1 MYRQQNSYKP
11 APVRA
16 HSQSGWSYVGYKEA
30 LELQEVSSYAN
41 CTGLLQLTC
50 ITQTMCCYTTE
61 GKWFMSQCC
70 HNSTHGIM
78 LLTYQ
83 LAKLL
88 KLSHMV
94 VQYKE
99 QLQKYSSVNNISFY
113 VRMLFNIKVQYSLL
127 PVTTHSHTITSMT
140 ICVQGVSTLT
150 MTLCSDVW
158 VATSEVAQLATV
170 SIVDQAWII
179 WRAGAYVRARGGI
192 VTHLPYMVVHCTP
205 PPHIWAPCD
214 PPTTHIG
221 CDPPTMH
228 SSTWPYIRM
237 CTFVAWLGVR
247 SKGQSSCDKADFR
260 MVGHK
265 ANGKWHDVVA
275 NGNTVQ

>member
-1 MYRQQNSYKP
+1 
-11 APVRA
+11 
-16 HSQSGWSYVGYKEA
+16 
-30 LELQEVSSYAN
+30 
-41 CTGLLQLTC
+41 
-50 ITQTMCCYTTE
+50 
-61 GKWFMSQCC
+61 MSQCC

-179 WRAGAYVRARGGI
+179 WRAGAYVEPGEE
-192 VTHLPYMVVHCTP
+192 L
-205 PPHIWAPCD
+205 
-214 PPTTHIG
+214 
-221 CDPPTMH
+221 
-228 SSTWPYIRM
+228 
-237 CTFVAWLGVR
+237 
-247 SKGQSSCDKADFR
+247 
-260 MVGHK
+260 
-265 ANGKWHDVVA
+265 
-275 NGNTVQ
+275 